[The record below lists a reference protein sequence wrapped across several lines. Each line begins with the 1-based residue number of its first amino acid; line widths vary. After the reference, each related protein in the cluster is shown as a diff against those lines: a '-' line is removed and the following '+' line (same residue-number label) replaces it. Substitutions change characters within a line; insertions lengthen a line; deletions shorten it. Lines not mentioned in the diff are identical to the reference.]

1 MRPPSGKSF
10 WHEALVFSA
19 AGLWRHE
26 GDDGRRAIAA
36 AQGFGV
42 LTTLRVFQA
51 IGGGRHGGA
60 ETFFIRLAIALQR
73 AGLTQRVAI
82 RRDAIRAARL
92 AEGGVDVREFAFGGA
107 FDMITPLKLARAIRE
122 FQPTV
127 VLSWMSR
134 ATAKIPP
141 KRLCGVPFV
150 HVARLG
156 GFYGLKYYRRCDHLV
171 GITREIV
178 EYTRKGGWPSE
189 RTHYLPNFADV
200 PTMTP
205 VARADLGTPSD
216 APLALAL
223 GRLHRNKAFDVLLR
237 ALALTPGLHLWIAG
251 EGPARGALEA
261 LIRDLSLGDRVRL
274 LGWRDD
280 VAALLPASD
289 FVVFPSRHEPFGT
302 VTLEAWAA
310 GRALVAAA
318 TYGPAAVI
326 EDGVNGLLVPVDDH
340 QALAAA
346 MTKLCR
352 DVGLRQRLA
361 AGGRKA
367 YEAEF
372 TEAAVVRNYMRLF
385 EEITA

>member
-1 MRPPSGKSF
+1 M
-10 WHEALVFSA
+10 SA
-19 AGLWRHE
+19 P
-26 GDDGRRAIAA
+26 
-36 AQGFGV
+36 
-42 LTTLRVFQA
+42 RVFQA

-73 AGLTQRVAI
+73 AGLTQKVAI
-82 RRDAIRAARL
+82 RRDSVRAARL
-92 AEGGVDVREFAFGGA
+92 AEGGVEVNEFAFGGA
-107 FDMITPLKLARAIRE
+107 LDAMTPVRLARAIRE
-122 FQPTV
+122 FRPTV

-134 ATAKIPP
+134 ATAKIPS
-141 KRLCGVPFV
+141 KRRCGVSFV

-156 GFYGLKYYRRCDHLV
+156 GYYDLKYYRRCDHLI
-171 GITREIV
+171 GITRAVV
-178 EYTRKGGWPSE
+178 EYTRKGGWPVE

-200 PTMTP
+200 PIMTP
-205 VARADLGTPSD
+205 VERAAIGTP
-216 APLALAL
+216 AEVPLALAV

-251 EGPARGALEA
+251 EGPERGALET
-261 LIRDLSLGDRVRL
+261 LIRELSLDDRVRL

-280 VAALLPASD
+280 VAALLAASD

-318 TYGPAAVI
+318 TFGPAAVI
-326 EDGVNGLLVPVDDH
+326 QDGASGLLVPVDDH
-340 QALAAA
+340 RALAAA
-346 MTKLCR
+346 MTRLCHDADFR
-352 DVGLRQRLA
+352 RRLA
-361 AGGRKA
+361 LGGRKA

-385 EEITA
+385 EEISV

>member
-1 MRPPSGKSF
+1 MT
-10 WHEALVFSA
+10 A
-19 AGLWRHE
+19 
-26 GDDGRRAIAA
+26 
-36 AQGFGV
+36 
-42 LTTLRVFQA
+42 LRVFQA

-82 RRDAIRAARL
+82 RRDDIRAVRL
-92 AEGGVDVREFAFGGA
+92 ADGGVEVRQFAFGGA
-107 FDMITPLKLARAIRE
+107 LDLITPLRLARAIGE
-122 FQPTV
+122 FRPTI

-134 ATAKIPP
+134 ATDKIPS

-156 GFYGLKYYRRCDHLV
+156 GYYDLKYYRRCDHLI

-178 EYTRKGGWPSE
+178 EYTRKGGWPPE
-189 RTHYLPNFADV
+189 RTHYMPNFAEV
-200 PTMTP
+200 PIMAP
-205 VARADLGTPSD
+205 VSRAEFGTPAD

-237 ALALTPGLHLWIAG
+237 ALSLTPGLHLWIAG
-251 EGPARGALEA
+251 EGPERGALEA
-261 LIRDLSLGDRVRL
+261 MIRDLALADRVRL

-302 VTLEAWAA
+302 VTLESWAA

-346 MTKLCR
+346 MTRLSR
-352 DVGLRQRLA
+352 DVDLRQRLA

-385 EEITA
+385 EEISA